1 MKNIMRITM
10 VAAFAL
16 FAGYNFFQSNTETR
30 ETSELVLV
38 DVEALAAGEK
48 GCVNSTQNWGYCFV
62 EGTRY
67 KCENYW
73 IWNCVRAV
81 N

>member
-1 MKNIMRITM
+1 MKNIMKITM

-16 FAGYNFFQSNTETR
+16 FAGYNFYQSNTETR
-30 ETSELVLV
+30 ETPELVLV

-48 GCVNSTQNWGYCFV
+48 GCVNGTHNWGYCFV

-73 IWNCVRAV
+73 IWNCVTAI

>member
-16 FAGYNFFQSNTETR
+16 FAGYYFYQSNTETR
-30 ETSELVLV
+30 ETPELVLV
-38 DVEALAAGEK
+38 DVEALATGEK
-48 GCVNSTQNWGYCFV
+48 GCVNGTQNWGYCFV